1 MSWLVLS
8 SAGIAKHQRQAYLE
22 DGSEVGK
29 VDGLELAAMVGLELG
44 SIVGL
49 LKHRWRKW
57 IKEEIFFWWGDAGF
71 GFDSKKGPDDELH
84 EHVSLT
90 SPKDQK

>member
-1 MSWLVLS
+1 MVLS
-8 SAGIAKHQRQAYLE
+8 SAGLVKRQTQAYLE

-49 LKHRWRKW
+49 LKHR
-57 IKEEIFFWWGDAGF
+57 
-71 GFDSKKGPDDELH
+71 
-84 EHVSLT
+84 
-90 SPKDQK
+90 

>member
-1 MSWLVLS
+1 MS

-49 LKHRWRKW
+49 LKHR
-57 IKEEIFFWWGDAGF
+57 
-71 GFDSKKGPDDELH
+71 
-84 EHVSLT
+84 
-90 SPKDQK
+90 